1 MHDHWTAIETRR
13 LVDFPTRETT
23 MAGASSQRIREQDSV
38 VKETSV
44 EKMAAG
50 LDSTR
55 RQMQGHLRA
64 KE

>member
-1 MHDHWTAIETRR
+1 
-13 LVDFPTRETT
+13 